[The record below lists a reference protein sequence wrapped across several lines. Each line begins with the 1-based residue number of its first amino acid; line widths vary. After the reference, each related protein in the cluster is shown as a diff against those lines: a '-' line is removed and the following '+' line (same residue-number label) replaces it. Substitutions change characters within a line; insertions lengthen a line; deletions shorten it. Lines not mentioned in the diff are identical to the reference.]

1 MTSTVTPIRKHSMY
15 EERDVMR
22 KLLKMGHSM
31 LAFAKT
37 PDQLARMQERY
48 KKMEAKLAS
57 FEKRIERLEQGG

>member
-1 MTSTVTPIRKHSMY
+1 MY

-57 FEKRIERLEQGG
+57 FEKRIERLEQGE